1 MQAAALELPAC
12 AAPTRTRGELV
23 LDESTAIYAVWP
35 ELGPDAASLELTAF
49 LPGGGVRPLLW
60 LRAYRNDWP
69 SSYVYTDAVTLPR
82 GTRLVMT
89 AYIANPGEATV
100 KSQPGVRLVRVPPTA
115 ATF

>member
-1 MQAAALELPAC
+1 MQAAALDLAAG

-35 ELGPDAASLELTAF
+35 ELGPGAASLELTAF

-60 LRAYRNDWP
+60 LRDYRNDWP
-69 SSYVYTDAVTLPR
+69 SPYVYTDAVSLPR

-89 AYIANPGEATV
+89 AYIANAGEAAV
-100 KSQPGVRLVRVPPTA
+100 KSQPRLRLVRVPPTA